1 MGIGSRGRP
10 GVVVG
15 AETPGRRGA
24 LSSGGGRKLA
34 DRLGNAMTSRERQ
47 GETGREAE
55 AGSDKAGTGKPATPD
70 ESWLLPHK
78 VALPDAIEGYI
89 KRPEVEMRCGLT
101 DRRLTVLHAPG
112 GFGKTAVLGSCCRA
126 LRSRGVAV
134 AWVSLD
140 EEDGPES
147 ITSCLALA
155 FERAGVG
162 TFKLRAVR
170 GEAAAADAPDP
181 EADSPAEYR
190 MNELIRAVEG
200 HGGPCVLALDEVER
214 LRSSKAIGT
223 INSLLRRAPH
233 HLHVGMAFR
242 ERPPGLA
249 IAMFAL
255 EGRSVTVTAEELR
268 FSAADISRFFERKL
282 SRREL
287 AAVVADSAGWPL
299 ALHIHRNAMRPGAR
313 RGASGDDTVAGWVET
328 RLWRGLSAEDRSFL
342 LDIALFDR
350 LDPEL
355 IDEVTGVGNAGR
367 RIGSMGA
374 LAGLVSTAG
383 GGGPTVQL
391 HPLLKDY
398 CEKRRFEETPERFRA
413 LHRGIARALARRGRV
428 VEALRHASEA
438 GDAVL
443 LGQVAESTGGVR
455 LWLEQGLEAI
465 RTVDGLLTG
474 EVLSKCPRLALV
486 RCVVLTAAGDIGAA
500 KRVYEAGSA
509 ETAGFTR
516 DREGGDD
523 RALQLDHIFVEGMLR
538 MCGFDTCGAGGAAA
552 RKAAAKAVDSDP
564 LLRGMFSL
572 GMCMFHEQTAAFD
585 AAIEWAGRAR
595 AALARTSP
603 YLPYVD
609 FHCGSVAMARGRT
622 GEARRCYDRGLKVAR
637 ASRLRDSGT
646 VMIGEVLA
654 AELELELSAGGSRR
668 DEPCVSP
675 RLLGMCIACL
685 DVYAASLGVRVELAL
700 VRGARQEAL
709 AAVEDAREYAR
720 RTERRA
726 LARFVAALRVSVLL
740 AGGEVDEAARAWRF
754 DGLPERAVDCLDL
767 ERGWREVEVLAC
779 ARLRLFIARGELE
792 AGRDFAA
799 ALLAVAAERTL
810 VRTWMRA
817 LVPSMVL
824 EHQAGAPER
833 ARAHLL
839 DYLRL
844 FAETDYAWPLARDR
858 AVALA
863 LLDEISDAPGADAA
877 VAAAAGLGETLRADG
892 GAGRDPSDRPL
903 SDRELDVLT
912 RLERQSDKEIAQAL
926 KLSYDGVRYR
936 VRSIFSKLGARSR
949 LDAVHRARARGIL
962 PAAEDVPEA
971 EP

>member
-1 MGIGSRGRP
+1 MTSDGRQ
-10 GVVVG
+10 
-15 AETPGRRGA
+15 RGA
-24 LSSGGGRKLA
+24 GRVGDGGSAEAR
-34 DRLGNAMTSRERQ
+34 SERQ
-47 GETGREAE
+47 APTGA
-55 AGSDKAGTGKPATPD
+55 P
-70 ESWLLPHK
+70 WFLQHK
-78 VALPDAIEGYI
+78 VELPDAIEGYVR
-89 KRPEVEMRCGLT
+89 RPEMESRCALVGH
-101 DRRLTVLHAPG
+101 RLTVVHAPG
-112 GFGKTAVLGSCCRA
+112 GFGKTALLAHCCRA
-126 LRSRGVAV
+126 LRSQGVAV

-140 EEDGPES
+140 EGDGAES
-147 ITSCLALA
+147 IASYIGLA
-155 FERAGVG
+155 FERSGLESLFPAG
-162 TFKLRAVR
+162 R
-170 GEAAAADAPDP
+170 GGADAAAEAPGP
-181 EADSPAEYR
+181 EADSAAEYR
-190 MNELIRAVEG
+190 MNVLIRSLER
-200 HGGPCVLALDEVER
+200 HGAPCVLALDEVER
-214 LRSSKAIGT
+214 LRSPEAVGA
-223 INSLLRRAPH
+223 INSLLRRAPEQ
-233 HLHVGMAFR
+233 LHVGMAFR

-268 FSAADISRFFERKL
+268 FSPADISRFFERKL

-299 ALHIHRNAMRPGAR
+299 ALHIQRNAMRPGAR
-313 RGASGDDTVAGWVET
+313 HGASGGDTVAGWVET
-328 RLWRGLSAEDRSFL
+328 RLWRGLSAEDRDFL

-350 LDPEL
+350 LEPEV
-355 IDEVTGVGNAGR
+355 IDEVTGVGNSGR

-374 LAGLVSTAG
+374 LAGLVSTTG
-383 GGGPTVQL
+383 GGGPTMQL

-398 CEKRRFEETPERFRA
+398 CEKRRFEEAPGRFRA

-438 GDAVL
+438 SDAAVL
-443 LGQVAESTGGVR
+443 GQIAESTGGVR
-455 LWLEQGLEAI
+455 LWLEQGLESI
-465 RTVDGLLTG
+465 RSVDGLLTA
-474 EVLSKCPRLALV
+474 EVLSKYPRLALV
-486 RCVVLTAAGDIGAA
+486 RCVVLSAAGDVDAA
-500 KRVYEAGSA
+500 KRVYEAASA
-509 ETAGFTR
+509 ETAGYTR

-538 MCGFDTCGAGGAAA
+538 MCGFRTYGAGGTAA
-552 RKAAAKAVDSDP
+552 RKAAAKAVESDP
-564 LLRGMFSL
+564 LLRGMFNL
-572 GMCMFHEQTAAFD
+572 GMCMFHKQTAAFD

-609 FHCGSVAMARGRT
+609 FHSGSVAMARGRT
-622 GEARRCYDRGLKVAR
+622 GEARRCYDRGLKAAR
-637 ASRLRDSGT
+637 ASRLRDAGT

-654 AELELELSAGGSRR
+654 AELELELSAGGARPEGPR
-668 DEPCVSP
+668 VSP
-675 RLLGMCIACL
+675 RLLGMCSACL

-700 VRGARQEAL
+700 VRGALQEAL
-709 AAVEDAREYAR
+709 AVVEDAREYAR
-720 RTERRA
+720 RTERTA
-726 LARFVAALRVSVLL
+726 LARFIAALRVSVLL

-767 ERGWREVEVLAC
+767 ERGWREVEVVAC

-799 ALLAVAAERTL
+799 ALQAVAAERTL

-817 LVPSMVL
+817 LVLSMVL
-824 EHQAGAPER
+824 EHKAGAPDR
-833 ARAHLL
+833 ARAHLF

-844 FAETDYAWPLARDR
+844 FAETDYTWPLALDR

-863 LLDEISDAPGADAA
+863 LLDDVSDAPGADAA
-877 VAAAAGLGETLRADG
+877 VAAAAELRETLRADG
-892 GAGRDPSDRPL
+892 GTGMDPPNLRL
-903 SDRELDVLT
+903 SDREVDVLL

-962 PAAEDVPEA
+962 PATEDAPEA
-971 EP
+971 EV